1 MEIKTD
7 DMLAH
12 RKGHIELPLGA
23 LRDELPLIQRIMCG
37 AVIVRAES
45 VYMRDVMVYD
55 LMHPEFRVIGFG
67 ERAPTYDVEIE
78 TDDESG
84 DVTTINFIEREG

>member
-1 MEIKTD
+1 MEIQSPED
-7 DMLAH
+7 LPH
-12 RKGHIELPLGA
+12 RKGHIELPLA
-23 LRDELPLIQRIMCG
+23 SLRDELPLIQRIMCG

-55 LMHPEFRVIGFG
+55 LMHPEFRVIGMG
-67 ERAPTYDVEIE
+67 EVAPTYDVEID

-84 DVTTINFIEREG
+84 EITEINFIERIG